1 MVLVFWFCRAICCL
15 CLLMSNHS
23 VQCRLNNPST
33 RWNFPS
39 LSSSHKLLTWLEFQV
54 SPNIFLIKFR
64 THPPQIPSVSSV
76 ARTKE
81 ILHKETIF
89 FGSGERCNKIK
100 LNLQFWG
107 FSIAHKKCLHLCL
120 AFLGFSSGVRGLH
133 FPLHLPLTHLNGSHA
148 KTRAWL
154 KMKQLVRVFGSFLF
168 SVLWGASDKAIVLC
182 VKARIMADFP
192 QIKLNCYG
200 G

>member
-76 ARTKE
+76 ARTIE

-107 FSIAHKKCLHLCL
+107 FLLPIKSVCICVWLFL
-120 AFLGFSSGVRGLH
+120 AFLRGPKFAFSIAFTFDPPKWQPCKNTSLIKNETTCESLWFIFIFCALRCQWQSHCLVCQSTYYGR
-133 FPLHLPLTHLNGSHA
+133 FPTN
-148 KTRAWL
+148 
-154 KMKQLVRVFGSFLF
+154 
-168 SVLWGASDKAIVLC
+168 
-182 VKARIMADFP
+182 
-192 QIKLNCYG
+192 
-200 G
+200 